1 MPFSKYH
8 LFFDLDRTLWDFDQN
23 SENALRQIFKEEELE
38 ARIGGFEHFHQ
49 QYVYQ
54 NAHLWKLYG
63 KGKIKKDDLRYE
75 RFRVTLKHFKI
86 QDEPLVRRLS
96 DVYVQISPLQTALFP
111 EAIETLQ
118 ALQQMGYQLHIIT
131 NGFQEV
137 QFIKLENCGLRAFF
151 DVIVCSE
158 FVGKNKPDVAI
169 FNYAMNQ
176 ANAKPIQS
184 MMIGDDYHV
193 DVAGALRAGMQ
204 AVWFDPSGKNSF
216 GYAHTIAMLSELL
229 TLVPKLSLPC

>member
-1 MPFSKYH
+1 MPFSDVH
-8 LFFDLDRTLWDFDQN
+8 LFFDLDRTLWDFDRN
-23 SENALRQIFKEEELE
+23 SENALKQIFAEEELE

-49 QYVYQ
+49 QYIYQ

-75 RFRVTLKHFKI
+75 RFRVTLKHFKL
-86 QDEPLVRRLS
+86 QDEALVRRLS
-96 DVYVQISPLQTALFP
+96 DAYVQISPLQTALFP
-111 EAIETLQ
+111 AAIETLQ
-118 ALQQMGYQLHIIT
+118 ELQQMGYNLHIIT

-158 FVGKNKPDVAI
+158 FVGKNKPEPAI

-176 ANAKPIQS
+176 ANAKPAQAI
-184 MMIGDDYHV
+184 MIGDDYHV

-204 AVWFDPSGKNSF
+204 AVWFDPSGKNTY
-216 GYAHTIAMLSELL
+216 GYEHTIKQLSELL
-229 TLVPKLSLPC
+229 TLVPKLSLTY